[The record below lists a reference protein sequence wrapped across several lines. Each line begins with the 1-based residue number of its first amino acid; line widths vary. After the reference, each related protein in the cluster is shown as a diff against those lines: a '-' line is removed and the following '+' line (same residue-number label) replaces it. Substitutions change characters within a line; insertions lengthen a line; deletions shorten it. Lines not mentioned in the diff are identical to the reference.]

1 MPDQVVREGERMH
14 VPDLTLD
21 RVSAGMYTSVN
32 PSVKPQTFV
41 QVQAANVQAASV
53 AAQQSQPQAQQ
64 PGPHPGC
71 VIVWNWRLPI
81 LIWGIRRPRVVFC
94 VKWWSPEMMLHV
106 PKQQHYLIKLH
117 NRLCLSVKLQ

>member
-41 QVQAANVQAASV
+41 QVQAANV
-53 AAQQSQPQAQQ
+53 AAQQVSPRHSSLA
-64 PGPHPGC
+64 
-71 VIVWNWRLPI
+71 PI
-81 LIWGIRRPRVVFC
+81 RGA
-94 VKWWSPEMMLHV
+94 
-106 PKQQHYLIKLH
+106 
-117 NRLCLSVKLQ
+117 